1 MKVQDQHKI
10 KPETQSCQTSVMV
23 SAVLYG
29 DIFTFIDGI
38 KQTTSNKQDYDE
50 ALIIL
55 KKMTD
60 AKV

>member
-1 MKVQDQHKI
+1 MKKDINENKAL
-10 KPETQSCQTSVMV
+10 SQTSVMV

-50 ALIIL
+50 ALQIL
-55 KKMTD
+55 KKLAD
-60 AKV
+60 AKI

>member
-1 MKVQDQHKI
+1 MKNEINENKAL
-10 KPETQSCQTSVMV
+10 SQTSVMV

-38 KQTTSNKQDYDE
+38 KQTTSNKQTFDE

-55 KKMTD
+55 KKMID